1 MAEQERRFSS
11 NLFVIIKDAAVDGY
25 NNIAYTLF
33 SSILWVLVVAP
44 LVIFTFLTIQVEA
57 EMGENLLNI
66 VFNLPLIAIIAII
79 IAIIILYSALII
91 APVNSAL
98 LAQAYKSLDGIGN
111 LRGFWKDL
119 RGNYRQTVGVYLL
132 YGIAFSLLL
141 MNIVICFYLLAPL
154 FTKIVGMLNLYLL
167 IFLILAGFYL
177 RPLIVLQENTVKKVF
192 KKAFLLAFANGPQ
205 TFLALL
211 ILVLLGLF
219 CSFLLPLLVMLYGGF
234 LQFFTMRFFL
244 GLLEKYDA
252 KSTVKTE

>member
-33 SSILWVLVVAP
+33 SSILWVLVVAVAP
-44 LVIFTFLTIQVEA
+44 LVI
-57 EMGENLLNI
+57 LNI
-66 VFNLPLIAIIAII
+66 VFNLPLILNIVFNLPL

>member
-66 VFNLPLIAIIAII
+66 VFNLPL

>member
-1 MAEQERRFSS
+1 LAEQERRFSS

-66 VFNLPLIAIIAII
+66 VFNLPL

>member
-66 VFNLPLIAIIAII
+66 VFNLPL

-211 ILVLLGLF
+211 ILVLLGLSARS
-219 CSFLLPLLVMLYGGF
+219 SFPCWLCCTAGF
-234 LQFFTMRFFL
+234 AVYHAVFPRFIGEIRCKEYSKDGIGIVFTF
-244 GLLEKYDA
+244 
-252 KSTVKTE
+252 